1 MTPSET
7 GDGRAPIDLE
17 ALRAAL
23 RGPEGAAL
31 AAQLLDEVRAR
42 YGEPPLVARVL
53 SQDPAVYVPT
63 ALKNQAIIRES
74 RLGAKVAELVAVAA
88 AAALHCE
95 HCLRTHSEQALRAGA
110 ELDDIL
116 AAMQIAAA
124 IAESATQSYA
134 LREYLRLKRRL
145 ESPGPDNAGAPE

>member
-1 MTPSET
+1 MTPTEG
-7 GDGRAPIDLE
+7 GDGRAPLDLDT
-17 ALRAAL
+17 LRAAL

-31 AAQLLDEVRAR
+31 AEQLLDEVRAR

-53 SQDPAVYVPT
+53 SQDPAVYVTT
-63 ALKNQAIIRES
+63 ALKNQALIRES

-88 AAALHCE
+88 AAALRCE
-95 HCLRTHSEQALRAGA
+95 HCLRTHGEQALRAGA
-110 ELDDIL
+110 APEDVF

-134 LREYLRLKRRL
+134 FREYQRLMRRG
-145 ESPGPDNAGAPE
+145 ESPSLQDEGDA